1 MRAKAAR
8 VRGILLGILALTLVG
23 TLFVSCGKHD
33 PSRDAGSLRSG
44 PYHVQTIH
52 GSVVSVDRAGETLTL
67 VPLSPSD
74 GGDTSRVTFRYA
86 GSPSRWESIVE
97 KATAGTEVWV
107 SYHEGDIDDSGLTW
121 AGGIYFQINDL
132 QDGAQGLHSWEE
144 AMS

>member
-1 MRAKAAR
+1 MRAKVAR
-8 VRGILLGILALTLVG
+8 VRGILLGTLALTLMG
-23 TLFVSCGKHD
+23 ALFVSCGKHD

-52 GSVVSVDRAGETLTL
+52 GSVVSVDSAGRTLTL
-67 VPLSPSD
+67 APLSPSD
-74 GGDTSRVTFRYA
+74 GGDTSQVTFRYA
-86 GSPSRWESIVE
+86 DSPSRWESIVD

-107 SYHEGDIDDSGLTW
+107 SYHEGDIDDSGLIR
-121 AGGIYFQINDL
+121 AIGIYFWDDL

>member
-8 VRGILLGILALTLVG
+8 VRGILLGVLALTLAG
-23 TLFVSCGKHD
+23 ALFVSCGKHD
-33 PSRDAGSLRSG
+33 PSGEGDMLRSG
-44 PYHVQTIH
+44 PCHVLTVR
-52 GSVVSVDRAGETLTL
+52 GSVVSVDSAGETLTL
-67 VPLSPSD
+67 VPLSPSG

-86 GSPSRWESIVE
+86 GSPSRWESIVD

-107 SYHEGDIDDSGLTW
+107 SYHEGDTDDSGLTW

-132 QDGAQGLHSWEE
+132 QDGAQGMNSWEE